1 MAEKLELNLG
11 NERISNYHVTYKG
24 YAAGRRAG
32 WPKEKLTQFTNDV
45 TKFIDLRTKGDI
57 DVREGRER
65 FRDDPQLALIKVM
78 KEYFTITGSFYTK
91 DEFNK

>member
-11 NERISNYHVTYKG
+11 NERLFNYHIAYKG

-45 TKFIDLRTKGDI
+45 SKFINLRTKGNI
-57 DVREGRER
+57 DVREN
-65 FRDDPQLALIKVM
+65 FIDDPQLAIIKVM
-78 KEYFTITGSFYTK
+78 KKYFTITGSFYTK
-91 DEFNK
+91 DEFK